1 MEYRVMKGEIP
12 VCETI
17 LDTSAEQPIDL
28 DEVAYYAPTY
38 WDNMKDTIE
47 TYGKLDGENAFIFA
61 ERDPIYYNWVTLIRK
76 DWLDQVGLDVPTS
89 NEELKTAMQAFKD
102 AGLGVEN
109 APLITKSFTYFYNW
123 IKDGTSED
131 ELAKYLDLNVAK
143 NMPGSAG
150 QIFHV
155 IFMAFVIIY
164 YVLFLYVYPILARFY
179 NTIRNTIK
187 NALFMAIR
195 HLPYTVVMVLIG
207 LCPLLLLFIGSYQ
220 IQSTLF
226 ALFLVMG
233 FGVIAYCNSFFLV
246 KIFDHYM
253 PKEEN
258 EEQKSEGTEV

>member
-1 MEYRVMKGEIP
+1 MGRFFSMDNKFFTFMNKVADLCILNIICLVCCIP
-12 VCETI
+12 IVTAGASI
-17 LDTSAEQPIDL
+17 TAM
-28 DEVAYYAPTY
+28 YY
-38 WDNMKDTIE
+38 
-47 TYGKLDGENAFIFA
+47 
-61 ERDPIYYNWVTLIRK
+61 VTLKMVR
-76 DWLDQVGLDVPTS
+76 
-89 NEELKTAMQAFKD
+89 NEEAYIVRSFFKSFKD
-102 AGLGVEN
+102 NFKQATIIN
-109 APLITKSFTYFYNW
+109 LIM
-123 IKDGTSED
+123 IAVGAV
-131 ELAKYLDLNVAK
+131 LYLDLNVDK

-164 YVLFLYVYPILARFY
+164 SVLFLYVYPILARFY

>member
-1 MEYRVMKGEIP
+1 MGRFFSMDNKFFTFMNKVADLCILNIICLVCCIP
-12 VCETI
+12 IVTAGASI
-17 LDTSAEQPIDL
+17 TAM
-28 DEVAYYAPTY
+28 YY
-38 WDNMKDTIE
+38 
-47 TYGKLDGENAFIFA
+47 
-61 ERDPIYYNWVTLIRK
+61 VTLKMVR
-76 DWLDQVGLDVPTS
+76 
-89 NEELKTAMQAFKD
+89 NEEAYIVRSFFKSFKD
-102 AGLGVEN
+102 NFKQATIIN
-109 APLITKSFTYFYNW
+109 LIM
-123 IKDGTSED
+123 IAVGAV
-131 ELAKYLDLNVAK
+131 LYLDLNLAK
-143 NMPGSAG
+143 NKPGSAG

>member
-1 MEYRVMKGEIP
+1 MGRFFSMDNKFFTFMNKVADLCILNIICLVCCIP
-12 VCETI
+12 IVTAGASI
-17 LDTSAEQPIDL
+17 TAM
-28 DEVAYYAPTY
+28 YY
-38 WDNMKDTIE
+38 
-47 TYGKLDGENAFIFA
+47 
-61 ERDPIYYNWVTLIRK
+61 VTLKMVR
-76 DWLDQVGLDVPTS
+76 
-89 NEELKTAMQAFKD
+89 NEEAYIVRSFFKSFKD
-102 AGLGVEN
+102 NFKQATIIN
-109 APLITKSFTYFYNW
+109 LIM
-123 IKDGTSED
+123 IAVGAV
-131 ELAKYLDLNVAK
+131 LYLDLNVDK

-164 YVLFLYVYPILARFY
+164 YVLFLYVYPVLARFY

-226 ALFLVMG
+226 ALFLIMG

>member
-1 MEYRVMKGEIP
+1 MGRFFSMDNKFFTFMNKVADLCILNIICLVCCIP
-12 VCETI
+12 IVTAGASI
-17 LDTSAEQPIDL
+17 TAM
-28 DEVAYYAPTY
+28 YY
-38 WDNMKDTIE
+38 
-47 TYGKLDGENAFIFA
+47 
-61 ERDPIYYNWVTLIRK
+61 VTLKMVR
-76 DWLDQVGLDVPTS
+76 
-89 NEELKTAMQAFKD
+89 NEEAYIVRSFFKSGQKIAFVGSTGAGKTTII
-102 AGLGVEN
+102 N
-109 APLITKSFTYFYNW
+109 LIM
-123 IKDGTSED
+123 IAVGAI
-131 ELAKYLDLNVAK
+131 LYLDLNVAK

-207 LCPLLLLFIGSYQ
+207 LCPLLLLFIDSYQ

-226 ALFLVMG
+226 VLFLVMG